1 MIDPVDNFKIPE
13 EWIALT
19 KIPFNEL
26 EKQVSQGMIVVLSNG
41 SILKRGYTTGTTAAV
56 VAKASVL
63 LLNASLKEHKKN
75 IDHVCVPTPSGPRAC
90 LDIKIHDGYAIV
102 HKPQNDHE
110 SDITRGLEFRAYA
123 RSIEKTNL
131 AADRI
136 KEKEA
141 KKVNEIKEA
150 NEIEKIKEI
159 KIIAGEGIGI
169 VVRDGFEVKK
179 GNPAINPVPMQQ
191 IRDSVMEA
199 VEEIGLEGVE
209 VTISIPEGAEIAKN
223 TLNERV
229 GVKGGISILGTT
241 GFVEPWNDHLGET
254 KEILLKD
261 TATTKAVLTT
271 GRLGMRYSTM
281 LFPDHTIVMF
291 GSRISEGLAA
301 ASGNVEEIV
310 ICGLPGLVLKW
321 GDPNILKDSGFV
333 TVSDMITND
342 PENKRLLSA
351 FKQTV
356 EKADGARVVIV
367 NRSGTV
373 LMDSENVDSNDVNGE
388 DAS

>member
-13 EWIALT
+13 KWIALT
-19 KIPFNEL
+19 KIPLNEL
-26 EKQVSQGMIVVLSNG
+26 EKQVSRGMIVVLSNG
-41 SILKRGYTTGTTAAV
+41 SILKRGYTTGTTAAA
-56 VAKASVL
+56 VAKASIL
-63 LLNASLKEHKKN
+63 SLSPSFKKHKKN

-90 LDIKIHDGYAIV
+90 LDVKIHDGYAII

-110 SDITRGLEFRAYA
+110 SDITRGLEFKAHA
-123 RSIEKTNL
+123 RSIKKTSSTT
-131 AADRI
+131 DQI
-136 KEKEA
+136 K
-141 KKVNEIKEA
+141 N
-150 NEIEKIKEI
+150 I
-159 KIIAGEGIGI
+159 KIITGEGIGTI
-169 VVRDGFEVKK
+169 VRDGFEVKK

-199 VEEIGLEGVE
+199 VEEIGLESVE
-209 VTISIPEGAEIAKN
+209 VTISIPKGAEIAKN

-229 GVKGGISILGTT
+229 GVEGGISILGTT

-301 ASGNVEEIV
+301 ASGNVEEVV

-321 GDPNILKDSGFV
+321 GDPNILEDSSFV

-342 PENKRLLSA
+342 SKNKRLLSA
-351 FKQTV
+351 FKKTV

-367 NRSGTV
+367 DRSGTV
-373 LMDSENVDSNDVNGE
+373 LMDSGDIDSEDVNSENMNSENMDSE